1 MVRQTGAGRWI
12 ARCPAHNDKGPSLPI
27 RELEDGRVLLHCF
40 AGCSAESVL
49 DAIGMT
55 FSDLF
60 SSRPLGH
67 CTRPERRPFPA
78 TDVLRA
84 IGFEVL
90 VVLTLV
96 KSMLVGELKACERER
111 LALAAVR
118 IQSALNAA
126 GVSHV

>member
-1 MVRQTGAGRWI
+1 
-12 ARCPAHNDKGPSLPI
+12 
-27 RELEDGRVLLHCF
+27 
-40 AGCSAESVL
+40 
-49 DAIGMT
+49 
-55 FSDLF
+55 
-60 SSRPLGH
+60 
-67 CTRPERRPFPA
+67 
-78 TDVLRA
+78 VLRA